1 MRYLIALLLWSVS
14 SVLQAAQPADG
25 WLVAWNDCKTLG
37 AQSKYTGYLWFLE
50 DEPKLQWTNYLV
62 ASTHLNF
69 LSRYQKIAHPVVVM
83 RDGTLRQWPNI
94 GANDWGNVSCL
105 RINVLDYWPDRSVW
119 DKLGDPRLEPYF
131 HVTTLVP
138 DYPAGLYTDGTSYP
152 AGPAKKQTALAPWL
166 LQPLGMPADG
176 PASVA
181 AKKMYREAV
190 FGLVEATDYSP
201 CPVVEV
207 TNFVWQSSTSFDRVA
222 GYYDFLG
229 ISDQK
234 TFDKLVGFD
243 RKASLGFKSFIADAV
258 ADSGVATEPRL
269 IEVYEKLGGRYYR
282 TLDQVNQRGQ
292 GNRNPLLTI
301 GPNDLKFDAQEVFAS
316 LPNGLWA
323 MGLFDKDGVRQDSAP
338 DGVGYN
344 HFTLS
349 NNGKVDICLACLVCH
364 DRRPGNGGLQPI
376 KPYFRTLFAA
386 PGPIGL
392 ADKDV
397 KKLKELEQIYLSKL
411 DFDPDRRRYIEALY
425 ECSGL
430 LPNVY
435 AGYLYETYHR
445 YDKAVD
451 YARAALELGVTEAEL
466 FKSMGLQVKFWGKID
481 NINGNWLL
489 APERRMRI
497 GRNQWVEVY
506 NAAQL
511 SLRGLPTWGEDLRF
525 RYPSRPVK

>member
-1 MRYLIALLLWSVS
+1 MRYLIALLLWSVGTI
-14 SVLQAAQPADG
+14 VQAAQPADG

-37 AQSKYTGYLWFLE
+37 AQAKYTGYLWFLE

-62 ASTHLNF
+62 APTHLNF

-166 LQPLGMPADG
+166 LQPLGVPADG
-176 PASVA
+176 PASAA

-190 FGLVEATDYSP
+190 FGLVEACDYSP
-201 CPVVEV
+201 CPIVEV
-207 TNFVWQSSTSFDRVA
+207 TNFVWQTAIQFDRPA

-229 ISDQK
+229 VKDRK
-234 TFDKLVGFD
+234 TFQALVGFD
-243 RKASLGFKSFIADAV
+243 PKASFNFSYPVLEAISE
-258 ADSGVATEPRL
+258 SGVASQPRRV
-269 IEVYEKLGGRYYR
+269 EKWAKLGGSYVF
-282 TLDQVNQRGQ
+282 TKDQVNQRGI
-292 GNRNPLLTI
+292 GKRNPLLTK
-301 GPNDLKFDAQEVFAS
+301 GLDDLEYDAEEVFAS

-323 MGLFDKDGVRQDSAP
+323 TGLFDKDGKRQDSAP
-338 DGVGYN
+338 DGVGYQ

-349 NNGKVDICLACLVCH
+349 NDSKIHVNLACLICH

-376 KPYFRTLFAA
+376 APYFRGLYAG

-392 ADKDV
+392 ADKNPKV
-397 KKLKELEQIYLSKL
+397 VKELEQYYLSRL
-411 DFDPDRRRYIEALY
+411 DFDPDRRRYIEALH
-425 ECSGL
+425 EASGL

-435 AGYLYETYHR
+435 AQYLYEVFHR
-445 YDKAVD
+445 YDKHID
-451 YARAALELGVTEAEL
+451 IDRAAVEFGVTEAEL
-466 FKSMGLQVKFWGKID
+466 FRSMGLQLKFWGKID
-481 NINGNWLL
+481 EINGNWTL
-489 APERRMRI
+489 AKERRKKI
-497 GRNQWVEVY
+497 GRDQFVEVY
-506 NAAQL
+506 NSGQL
-511 SLRGLPTWGEDLRF
+511 ALRGLPTWPDSLRF
-525 RYPSRPVK
+525 KFPSRVK